1 MARKT
6 RARAAKARPKSAAR
20 VDEAIARG
28 MSSAAIIQTGVV
40 NLFRTTLGTA
50 LSAVQGVGGDLG
62 TVAKHA
68 VKGTVQAVEKL
79 GGDLG
84 SVAHSA
90 SRGAVKAAND
100 AGADVALVAK
110 KAVEG
115 TIEAAREMG
124 ADVAVLAKGAAE
136 GAIEAADRIGS
147 VAGRTVRAALSGTID
162 GTRVIDQKAAPK
174 LKKRARRPAPAK
186 GRKKRKVA
194 SAKR

>member
-1 MARKT
+1 MARK
-6 RARAAKARPKSAAR
+6 AKARAGKARTKPAAR

-28 MSSAAIIQTGVV
+28 MSSAAGVA
-40 NLFRTTLGTA
+40 NLFRSTLGTA

-100 AGADVALVAK
+100 SGADVALVA
-110 KAVEG
+110 
-115 TIEAAREMG
+115 
-124 ADVAVLAKGAAE
+124 
-136 GAIEAADRIGS
+136 
-147 VAGRTVRAALSGTID
+147 
-162 GTRVIDQKAAPK
+162 
-174 LKKRARRPAPAK
+174 
-186 GRKKRKVA
+186 
-194 SAKR
+194 

>member
-1 MARKT
+1 MERKK
-6 RARAAKARPKSAAR
+6 RAKAEKARTKPAAR

-28 MSSAAIIQTGVV
+28 MSSAAGVA
-40 NLFRTTLGTA
+40 NLFRATLGTA

-90 SRGAVKAAND
+90 SRGAVKAGNE
-100 AGADVALVAK
+100 AGADVGVVAK

-124 ADVAVLAKGAAE
+124 ADVAALAKGATE

-147 VAGRTVRAALSGTID
+147 VAGRTVRAALAGTIES
-162 GTRVIDQKAAPK
+162 TRVIYREAAPK
-174 LKKRARRPAPAK
+174 TKKQARRPVSAK
-186 GRKKRKVA
+186 KRKKRKA
-194 SAKR
+194 G